1 MSGTAANILV
11 GGITNVKVAAYGG
24 VEGGATDV
32 GFTKEGVKLAM
43 PKEYYDVKVDQ
54 IVGTIKKRIT
64 DRKFIIDLVLSEST
78 LENLAKAFDLPT
90 TAVAGDTLT
99 VDANAAETY
108 RTIYLNGEA
117 ESGGTRKVTL
127 HKCVMIGTGEH
138 TYAKDGERA
147 VNVQIEA
154 IVDTLNSNEFG
165 TFVDAS
171 SDTTPPTIA
180 MASPLDGGNVVGGA
194 STAVVLQITEA
205 GNMDEGSIV
214 YGSGDGATIM
224 IFDIENPLAIA
235 LKAGTIAYNSTTK
248 QVTFTPTAVW
258 AGAGNNFEVI
268 VTTGLQDEAGNHLA
282 NVFIGHFVSA

>member
-1 MSGTAANILV
+1 MSGTTANILV
-11 GGITNVKVAAYGG
+11 GGITNIKVAAYGG

-32 GFTKEGVKLAM
+32 GFTKEGVKLSM
-43 PKEYYDVKVDQ
+43 PREYYDVKVDQ
-54 IVGTIKKRIT
+54 IVGTIKKRVT

-90 TAVAGDTLT
+90 TAVAGDTFT
-99 VDANAAETY
+99 ISADATETN

-127 HKCVMIGTGEH
+127 HKCIIIGTGEH

-147 VNVQIEA
+147 VSVQIEA

-165 TFVDAS
+165 TIVDTS
-171 SDTTPPTIA
+171 SDAIAPTIA
-180 MASPLDGGNVVGGA
+180 LASPLDGGNVVGGA
-194 STAVVLQITEA
+194 STPVVLQITEA

-214 YGSGDGATIM
+214 YGSGDGATVM
-224 IFDIENPLAIA
+224 IFDIENPLAIT

-248 QVTFTPTAVW
+248 QITFTPTNAW
-258 AGAGNNFEVI
+258 AGAGNNYQVV

-282 NVFIGHFVSA
+282 NVFIGHIVSA